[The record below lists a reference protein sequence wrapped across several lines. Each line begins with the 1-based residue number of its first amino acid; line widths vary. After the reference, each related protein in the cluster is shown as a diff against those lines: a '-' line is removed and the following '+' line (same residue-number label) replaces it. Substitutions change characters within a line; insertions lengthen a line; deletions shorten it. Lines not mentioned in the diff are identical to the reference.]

1 MRGKIVL
8 AGLILAFSGAKAR
21 AQSAPTTTYGD
32 IYCAGEITN
41 EAVPQ
46 DSYVITGE
54 ESYYKLTFQEGD
66 YVFINKG
73 SSQGVKIGDRFS
85 VIRRIVDS
93 PDAEWTKWQWSILG
107 KLGTWWEDEG
117 RLRVVVAH
125 PDSSVAQ
132 IEHSCGYVQR
142 GDVVLPFTERPFPPV
157 KSGEKFDRFAPPSG
171 KAVGMVIMAKDYAA
185 LTGTNDTVYV
195 NLGANQGVKLG
206 DYFRFFRYQGTEHG
220 YAYQT
225 KRYAF
230 NAGGD
235 FKTMGFGSVPEKY
248 KWDNTPRE
256 IIGEGVVVRLAP
268 NSSSV
273 LITFSLREMFSGDYV
288 EVE

>member
-8 AGLILAFSGAKAR
+8 AGLFLAFSGAQAR
-21 AQSAPTTTYGD
+21 AQGTPTTTYAD
-32 IYCAGEITN
+32 IYCAGVVTN
-41 EAVPQ
+41 ESVPQ
-46 DSYVITGE
+46 DTYVITGE
-54 ESYYKLTFQEGD
+54 ESYYKVTFQDGD

-73 SSQGVKIGDRFS
+73 ANQGVKVGDRFS
-85 VIRRIVDS
+85 VIRRIVDH

-117 RLRVVVAH
+117 QLQVVVAH
-125 PDSSVAQ
+125 PDTSVAQ
-132 IEHSCGYVQR
+132 IVHSCGYVQR
-142 GDVVLPFTERPFPPV
+142 GDIVLPFVERPFPPV
-157 KSGEKFDRFAPPSG
+157 KSGVKFDRFAPPSG
-171 KAVGMVIMAKDYAA
+171 KSVGMVVMAKDYAE

-206 DYFRFFRYQGTEHG
+206 DYIRFFRYQGTEHDF
-220 YAYQT
+220 AYQT
-225 KRYAF
+225 RRFAF
-230 NAGGD
+230 NVDGD
-235 FKTMGFGSVPEKY
+235 YKTMGFGSVPEKY

-256 IIGEGVVVRLAP
+256 ILGEGVVVRLAP

-273 LITFSLREMFSGDYV
+273 LITFSLREMFSGDYL